1 MLFGVIYTPRGDV
14 SEESGK
20 RVLQLF
26 ANWTLP
32 AGYEIK
38 SHYAFADGSGGII
51 LAEVSTAAAAYESAA
66 PWGPFF
72 EFKIAPIVD
81 IAESLPILQK
91 VHAWRDSVR

>member
-1 MLFGVIYTPRGDV
+1 MLFGVIYTVRGDV
-14 SEESGK
+14 SDEKQK
-20 RVLQLF
+20 RSLKLF
-26 ANWTLP
+26 GNWTPP

-81 IAESLPILQK
+81 IAESVPILQK
-91 VHAWRDSVR
+91 VYGWRDSVR